1 MWSNG
6 VGQNGETNEKHD
18 EDCAEKKFQMAR
30 VKLDWDDEGGREALG
45 VGNCGINFWDRSE
58 LELAW
63 SNKPVYISKTI
74 FQYSYYLVFRIH
86 WFVRCVMLYVK

>member
-6 VGQNGETNEKHD
+6 VGKNGETNEKHD

-63 SNKPVYISKTI
+63 SKKTSLYFENNFPIFLLSGISNTLICK
-74 FQYSYYLVFRIH
+74 
-86 WFVRCVMLYVK
+86 VRDVLR